1 MKSHVEKLLESWILG
16 ARRPVPE
23 DHLRSQRVGVQPHNI
38 DELLRLL
45 EQANQHRPVLQVLV
59 GYVRLHGVD
68 VEGVVDNLAHLAPHI
83 PVLLQ
88 NLVSEDPVH
97 GLHDINVLP
106 RERISTPR
114 WRCWRCTCPVWRS
127 RCHSS
132 DRAGPSPPHLS

>member
-16 ARRPVPE
+16 ARRPVPK
-23 DHLRSQRVGVQPHNI
+23 DHLRGQRVGVQPHNI

-68 VEGVVDNLAHLAPHI
+68 VEGVVDDFANLAPYI

-88 NLVSEDPVH
+88 NLVSEGPIH
-97 GLHDINVLP
+97 GLHDISVLP

-114 WRCWRCTCPVWRS
+114 WRCWRCTCLVETS
-127 RCHSS
+127 RCRFS
-132 DRAGPSPPHLS
+132 DRAGPSPPHLN